1 MNKKEIAIH
10 FAEDMRY
17 EHPEVR
23 ITNCEY
29 VTIDGN
35 SETAFSDYAY
45 NVDNAKYTIVCCKYN
60 YTVLTQM
67 DSSAFVLFIDEN
79 GHADSKLKIGNWTIT
94 IDTPYTGSW
103 RTNDSRVLYASYK
116 ELRFELSLKNHKLA
130 EDIANKWPYLI
141 KAMECSTQLEL
152 DFLSKLAYKE
162 DKLKELNQISLRK
175 ELELSQKSI
184 LLDSYKEL
192 LDEIKNLVIKEDT
205 NN

>member
-1 MNKKEIAIH
+1 MNKNEIAIR
-10 FAEDMRY
+10 FAEDMRR
-17 EHPEVR
+17 EHPEVK
-23 ITNCEY
+23 IVNCKY
-29 VTIDGN
+29 VTIDEN
-35 SETAFSDYAY
+35 NKTDFSDYAY
-45 NVDNAKYTIVCCKYN
+45 NVDNTKYTIVCCKYD

-94 IDTPYTGSW
+94 MDTPHTGSW
-103 RTNDSRVLYASYK
+103 RTNRRVLYASYK
-116 ELRFELSLKNHKLA
+116 ELRFELSLKNYKLA

-152 DFLSKLAYKE
+152 DFLSKLADKE

-192 LDEIKNLVIKEDT
+192 LDEIKNLVTKEGT

>member
-45 NVDNAKYTIVCCKYN
+45 NVDNAKYTIVCCKYD
-60 YTVLTQM
+60 YTVSTQM

-94 IDTPYTGSW
+94 MDTPHTGSW
-103 RTNDSRVLYASYK
+103 RTNGRVLYASYK
-116 ELRFELSLKNHKLA
+116 ELRFKLSLKDYKLA
-130 EDIANKWPYLI
+130 EDIANKWPYLL

-152 DFLSKLAYKE
+152 DFLSKLADKE
-162 DKLKELNQISLRK
+162 DELKELNQISLRK

-184 LLDSYKEL
+184 LLDSYKEI
-192 LDEIKNLVIKEDT
+192 LDEIKNLVIKEGT